1 MSNWLILH
9 SLIVFFVVTI
19 SFICGYITA
28 TKINKL
34 DNRKLRLIKI
44 NLKR

>member
-19 SFICGYITA
+19 SFICGHITA